1 MQSQIVLI
9 VARTKTYVMYPPN
22 VHISIFSNRPITS
35 SNTSSSKEM
44 PRLLIYLSR
53 LQRLVF
59 PFVYQVYILSCIPSQ
74 THTQFLTN
82 TIQSSSTVVAPYV
95 PVQVQ
100 RLFAVE
106 HCTTPNNFSLWCP
119 SCDLMFDPI
128 QLHHLNPVL
137 NSQDVLSM
145 HQACT
150 VQVESPHNVWI
161 LHSIQVPL
169 DVSQV
174 ALPQILSLIHI

>member
-1 MQSQIVLI
+1 
-9 VARTKTYVMYPPN
+9 MYPPN

-44 PRLLIYLSR
+44 PHLLIYLSR
-53 LQRLVF
+53 LQRPASPSACLV
-59 PFVYQVYILSCIPSQ
+59 CISGYTPSQ

-82 TIQSSSTVVAPYV
+82 TIQSSLTVVAPYV

-100 RLFAVE
+100 HLFAVE

-119 SCDLMFDPI
+119 SCDPMFDPI
-128 QLHHLNPVL
+128 QLCHLNLVL

-145 HQACT
+145 RQACT

-161 LHSIQVPL
+161 LHSILDPL

-174 ALPQILSLIHI
+174 ALPQIWEP

>member
-35 SNTSSSKEM
+35 SNISSSKGK
-44 PRLLIYLSR
+44 PHLPIYLSR
-53 LQRLVF
+53 LQRPVF
-59 PFVYQVYILSCIPSQ
+59 PVVCLVCISGYTPSQ

-82 TIQSSSTVVAPYV
+82 TIQSSLTVVAPYV

-100 RLFAVE
+100 HLFAVE

-119 SCDLMFDPI
+119 SCDPMFDPI
-128 QLHHLNPVL
+128 QLHHQNPVL
-137 NSQDVLSM
+137 NLQDVLSM
-145 HQACT
+145 HQ
-150 VQVESPHNVWI
+150 
-161 LHSIQVPL
+161 
-169 DVSQV
+169 
-174 ALPQILSLIHI
+174 LSLIHI